1 MYSNPPLH
9 GARLVSTVFTVP
21 ELRAQWNKDVKTMA
35 DRIIGSRK
43 ALVDNLA
50 RIGSKRDWSHIT
62 NQIGMFAYSGLS
74 GTLLRR
80 LGISRPCTL
89 AQSLTHWS
97 CGGAEPEVR
106 KLRDLHVYMNLDGR
120 MSISGINSGN
130 VQYLAEAMHKAT
142 SS

>member
-80 LGISRPCTL
+80 LGISRPCTRSL
-89 AQSLTHWS
+89 AQSLTHWWWYR
-97 CGGAEPEVR
+97 A
-106 KLRDLHVYMNLDGR
+106 
-120 MSISGINSGN
+120 
-130 VQYLAEAMHKAT
+130 
-142 SS
+142 